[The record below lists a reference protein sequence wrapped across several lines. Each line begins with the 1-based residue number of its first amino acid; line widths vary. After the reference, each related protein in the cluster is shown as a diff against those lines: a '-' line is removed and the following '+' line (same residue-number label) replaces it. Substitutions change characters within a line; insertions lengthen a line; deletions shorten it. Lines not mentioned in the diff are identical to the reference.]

1 MNTLANGLCQAKH
14 HEDVLSVQ
22 EAELA
27 MLLRLGASEDNML
40 ILQNNLANTYEHLG
54 RFEEAL
60 RMRKAIYSGRLKI
73 LGEDHS
79 ETISAAYN
87 YANSLGRQEHF
98 EECKSLLLKVMPVMR
113 RVLGESDETT
123 LRMMWSYAAVLI
135 NNPSATLD
143 DIREAVSTLEDA
155 GRIARRVLGGAH
167 PLVLD
172 IDRALEA
179 SRAGLRARETPLG
192 NA

>member
-1 MNTLANGLCQAKH
+1 MRFA
-14 HEDVLSVQ
+14 
-22 EAELA
+22 
-27 MLLRLGASEDNML
+27 LLTSTQL

-113 RVLGESDETT
+113 RVLE
-123 LRMMWSYAAVLI
+123 
-135 NNPSATLD
+135 
-143 DIREAVSTLEDA
+143 RE
-155 GRIARRVLGGAH
+155 
-167 PLVLD
+167 
-172 IDRALEA
+172 
-179 SRAGLRARETPLG
+179 
-192 NA
+192 

>member
-1 MNTLANGLCQAKH
+1 
-14 HEDVLSVQ
+14 
-22 EAELA
+22 
-27 MLLRLGASEDNML
+27 
-40 ILQNNLANTYEHLG
+40 
-54 RFEEAL
+54 
-60 RMRKAIYSGRLKI
+60 MRKAIYSGRLKI

-79 ETISAAYN
+79 ETISAAYS

-179 SRAGLRARETPLG
+179 SREGLRTRETPSTS
-192 NA
+192 A